1 MVYGGGAAEISCA
14 LAVSQEAD
22 HIKTI
27 EQYAF
32 RAFADALGNP
42 PSYSH
47 LTYRNNSWLIY
58 IKTIL
63 LCEVRIVTFIF
74 LYGRYAVSRRFFCLI
89 FCFRSYTLSFLQCC
103 GSASF

>member
-1 MVYGGGAAEISCA
+1 VVYGGGAAEISCA

-42 PSYSH
+42 PSD
-47 LTYRNNSWLIY
+47 
-58 IKTIL
+58 
-63 LCEVRIVTFIF
+63 F
-74 LYGRYAVSRRFFCLI
+74 LGITVV
-89 FCFRSYTLSFLQCC
+89 
-103 GSASF
+103 

>member
-42 PSYSH
+42 PSYSRIS
-47 LTYRNNSWLIY
+47 LVRNN
-58 IKTIL
+58 
-63 LCEVRIVTFIF
+63 
-74 LYGRYAVSRRFFCLI
+74 
-89 FCFRSYTLSFLQCC
+89 CC
-103 GSASF
+103 

>member
-1 MVYGGGAAEISCA
+1 MYGNVLMLSSQTFAGCRVVYGGGAAEISCA

-42 PSYSH
+42 PSP
-47 LTYRNNSWLIY
+47 
-58 IKTIL
+58 
-63 LCEVRIVTFIF
+63 
-74 LYGRYAVSRRFFCLI
+74 
-89 FCFRSYTLSFLQCC
+89 LSDCHI
-103 GSASF
+103 